1 VAVRVLFTENFM
13 YAESVFGIS
22 VSTELFR
29 EQGKPAGNQRQ
40 ENIMHSDPIAD
51 MLTRIRNGVSI
62 ERPFVEMPYSKLK
75 HHVAEVLQRE
85 GFIWDAEVID
95 GEPFRTLRVNLKY
108 GPNGEIVINHIQRV
122 SRPGRRVYAAASEMN
137 KVRHGTGITVVTTPQ
152 GVLSNREAR
161 TGHVGGE
168 VLAEVW

>member
-1 VAVRVLFTENFM
+1 M
-13 YAESVFGIS
+13 YAESVFGTS
-22 VSTELFR
+22 VSTEWFR
-29 EQGKPAGNQRQ
+29 EQGKPVGNEGQG
-40 ENIMHSDPIAD
+40 NIMHSDPIAD

-75 HHVAEVLQRE
+75 HSVAGVLQRE

-108 GPNGEIVINHIQRV
+108 GPNGEMVINHIQRV
-122 SRPGRRVYAAASEMN
+122 SRPGRRVYAAASEMK

-161 TGHVGGE
+161 KGHIGGE

>member
-1 VAVRVLFTENFM
+1 M
-13 YAESVFGIS
+13 YAESVFGTS

-29 EQGKPAGNQRQ
+29 EQGKPAGNQGQ

-75 HHVAEVLQRE
+75 HSVAEVLQRE

-122 SRPGRRVYAAASEMN
+122 SRPGRRVYAAASEMK

>member
-1 VAVRVLFTENFM
+1 M
-13 YAESVFGIS
+13 YAESVFGTS

-29 EQGKPAGNQRQ
+29 EQGKPAGNQGQ

>member
-1 VAVRVLFTENFM
+1 M
-13 YAESVFGIS
+13 YAESVFGTS

-29 EQGKPAGNQRQ
+29 EQGKPAGNQGQ

-122 SRPGRRVYAAASEMN
+122 SRPGRRVYAAASEMK

>member
-1 VAVRVLFTENFM
+1 
-13 YAESVFGIS
+13 
-22 VSTELFR
+22 
-29 EQGKPAGNQRQ
+29 
-40 ENIMHSDPIAD
+40 MHSDPIAD

-75 HHVAEVLQRE
+75 QAVADVLQRE
-85 GFIWDAEVID
+85 GFIWDAEVI
-95 GEPFRTLRVNLKY
+95 ESSPVKTLRVNLKY

-122 SRPGRRVYAAASEMN
+122 SRPGRRVYAAFSDM
-137 KVRHGTGITVVTTPQ
+137 KPVRHGTGITVVTTPQ

>member
-1 VAVRVLFTENFM
+1 M

-29 EQGKPAGNQRQ
+29 EQGKPAGNQGQ